1 MVQNWALGVMMNIS
15 GSVIINLGTNLMKL
29 GHNKRQASAEQKSE
43 VVSALPENNTCDALF
58 SD

>member
-1 MVQNWALGVMMNIS
+1 MMNIS

-43 VVSALPENNTCDALF
+43 VVSALPENTTCDALF